1 MTTTILVVFI
11 ATKTIFLLALIVT
24 RQKLYILRTN
34 KRDKY
39 EVMNVLHMLAEITLR
54 RHVTNIN
61 ATFCLSQKF
70 AILPPSTSQQ
80 IIS

>member
-11 ATKTIFLLALIVT
+11 ATKTIFLLALIV
-24 RQKLYILRTN
+24 TN

-70 AILPPSTSQQ
+70 AILPPSTNQQ